1 MPNNTLNKTDTPS
14 PKPSTPPIPKII
26 VIKIIKKETPKV
38 PR

>member
-1 MPNNTLNKTDTPS
+1 MTNKILDKTDTPPPS
-14 PKPSTPPIPKII
+14 PSTPPIPKII